1 MSMYKQKMF
10 DLSEE
15 RINQKITHLRHGLGR
30 VDEVLS
36 DLHDDIVVSSMWS
49 LFEVEKIIGFE
60 LRQGETVQ

>member
-15 RINQKITHLRHGLGR
+15 RINQKITHLRHGLVT

-36 DLHDDIVVSSMWS
+36 DLHDDLVVSSMWS

>member
-15 RINQKITHLRHGLGR
+15 RINQKITHLRHGLVT

-60 LRQGETVQ
+60 LRRGETVQ

>member
-15 RINQKITHLRHGLGR
+15 RINQKITHLRHGLVT
-30 VDEVLS
+30 VDEALS

>member
-15 RINQKITHLRHGLGR
+15 RLVTL
-30 VDEVLS
+30 DEVML
-36 DLHDDIVVSSMWS
+36 DLDEDIVVSSAWS
-49 LFEVEKIIGFE
+49 LSEVEKIISFE

>member
-1 MSMYKQKMF
+1 MSMYKQNMF

-15 RINQKITHLRHGLGR
+15 RINQKITHLRHGLVT

-60 LRQGETVQ
+60 LRRGETVQ

>member
-15 RINQKITHLRHGLGR
+15 RINQKITHLRHGLIT

>member
-15 RINQKITHLRHGLGR
+15 RINQKITHLRHGLVT
-30 VDEVLS
+30 VDEALS

-60 LRQGETVQ
+60 LRRGETVQ

>member
-15 RINQKITHLRHGLGR
+15 RINQKITHLRHGLVT
-30 VDEVLS
+30 VDEVIS

-49 LFEVEKIIGFE
+49 LFEVEKIIAFE
-60 LRQGETVQ
+60 LRRGETVQ

>member
-1 MSMYKQKMF
+1 MIMYKQKMF

-15 RINQKITHLRHGLGR
+15 RINQKITHLRHGLVT
-30 VDEVLS
+30 VDEALS

-60 LRQGETVQ
+60 LRRGETVQ

>member
-15 RINQKITHLRHGLGR
+15 RINQKITHLRHGLVT
-30 VDEVLS
+30 VDEALS

-49 LFEVEKIIGFE
+49 LFEVEKIIAFE
-60 LRQGETVQ
+60 LRRGETVQ

>member
-15 RINQKITHLRHGLGR
+15 RINQKITDLRHGLVT

>member
-15 RINQKITHLRHGLGR
+15 RINQKIKHLRQRL
-30 VDEVLS
+30 VTLDEVML
-36 DLHDDIVVSSMWS
+36 DLDEDIVVSSAWS
-49 LFEVEKIIGFE
+49 LSEVEKIISFE

>member
-15 RINQKITHLRHGLGR
+15 RINQKIKHLRQRL
-30 VDEVLS
+30 VTLSEVMLDLDE
-36 DLHDDIVVSSMWS
+36 DLVVSSMWS
-49 LFEVEKIIGFE
+49 LSEVEKIISFE

>member
-15 RINQKITHLRHGLGR
+15 RINQKITHLRHGLVT
-30 VDEVLS
+30 VDEVML
-36 DLHDDIVVSSMWS
+36 DLDEDIVVSSAWS
-49 LFEVEKIIGFE
+49 LSEVEKIISFE

>member
-15 RINQKITHLRHGLGR
+15 RINQKITHLRHGLVT

>member
-15 RINQKITHLRHGLGR
+15 RINQKITHLRHGLVT

-36 DLHDDIVVSSMWS
+36 DLHDDLVVSSMWS
-49 LFEVEKIIGFE
+49 LFEVEKIIAFE
-60 LRQGETVQ
+60 LRRGETVQ